1 LNAPESGDTSGDT
14 SDREKKLIL
23 ETCAFVGRF
32 IGLAISNGERIPLAL
47 CPHVARFLM
56 GQAPVLSDLRA
67 VDLDLYQQ
75 LNNLLQMKNTS
86 PDTIQAMELTFTVGC
101 PVGFGPK
108 TLDLTT
114 LPTTTD
120 EHAMSLQH
128 EQRPHTNS
136 TNSTNST
143 NGMGSNIL
151 GALLQ
156 GRENDENNDDDAV
169 MARTLYLSQVAAG
182 MAVEKNTDDDDD
194 VHMEEEEEELM
205 VTSDNVEEFVELYAS
220 AILRWNVLDQLTAM
234 RDGLMEFIPPG
245 AWRGGSPL
253 DFNLL
258 VGGTPKVTLEELK
271 KRTHISGGSGGAST
285 QLIAQWF
292 WNIVSQMTQLQISQL
307 LYFSTGS
314 TRLPSGTSKALVVE
328 IVGNVSASSLPTAT
342 TCSLQINMPSYS
354 SEKQMQMKLLLAI
367 ENCTNYELQ

>member
-1 LNAPESGDTSGDT
+1 MSGDA

-32 IGLAISNGERIPLAL
+32 IGLSISNGERIPLAL

-86 PDTIQAMELTFTVGC
+86 PDTIQAMDLTFTVGC

-128 EQRPHTNS
+128 ERRPHTN
-136 TNSTNST
+136 
-143 NGMGSNIL
+143 GMGPSTL
-151 GALLQ
+151 GALRQ
-156 GRENDENNDDDAV
+156 GRENEENNDDDDAV

-182 MAVEKNTDDDDD
+182 MAVEKNTDNDDDD
-194 VHMEEEEEELM
+194 VHME
-205 VTSDNVEEFVELYAS
+205 
-220 AILRWNVLDQLTAM
+220 
-234 RDGLMEFIPPG
+234 
-245 AWRGGSPL
+245 
-253 DFNLL
+253 
-258 VGGTPKVTLEELK
+258 
-271 KRTHISGGSGGAST
+271 
-285 QLIAQWF
+285 
-292 WNIVSQMTQLQISQL
+292 
-307 LYFSTGS
+307 
-314 TRLPSGTSKALVVE
+314 
-328 IVGNVSASSLPTAT
+328 
-342 TCSLQINMPSYS
+342 
-354 SEKQMQMKLLLAI
+354 
-367 ENCTNYELQ
+367 